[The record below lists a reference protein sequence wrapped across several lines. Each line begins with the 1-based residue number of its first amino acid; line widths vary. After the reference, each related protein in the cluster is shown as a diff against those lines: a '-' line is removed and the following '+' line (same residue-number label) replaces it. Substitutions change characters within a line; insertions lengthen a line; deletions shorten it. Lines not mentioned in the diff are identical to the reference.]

1 MFILKNPKYFT
12 EVVGSS
18 LFLSSLM
25 LKELFNSVFC
35 LPNITSYVCS
45 TFKVYLQLATLR
57 VFSKHNSFFLLMFPA
72 NSLRESCWY
81 HLQSGLPWIILTM
94 SGDH

>member
-35 LPNITSYVCS
+35 LPNIRSYVCS
-45 TFKVYLQLATLR
+45 TFKVYLHLATLR
-57 VFSKHNSFFLLMFPA
+57 VF
-72 NSLRESCWY
+72 
-81 HLQSGLPWIILTM
+81 
-94 SGDH
+94 